1 MLAEVIDPQLFYPQL
16 VHAPASSTAAA
27 RRIALLAVRS
37 LHTELRL
44 HPKPGLVTPLC
55 NGSHHDM
62 TAETFMCSLFALRHY
77 FVRIAQ
83 AGCVAAPFEV
93 LRELGIAAESTMM
106 RATGGINTH
115 RGAIFAVGMLAA
127 AIGVASSAS
136 TKKILDADAI
146 KRALQQHWGTALQ
159 AHAQSANRTELVLC
173 KGARAEAASGFASV
187 FNLGLP
193 TLRRALTLQRS
204 WHQACIDTLF
214 ALITQIDD
222 TNIVHRGGHAGAAE
236 ANMLAQQFIDAGGT
250 GNPHWERQAARI
262 SARFVALNLSPG
274 GAADLLAATCLVHWA
289 TTSNGTHA

>member
-1 MLAEVIDPQLFYPQL
+1 MLADVIELQQL
-16 VHAPASSTAAA
+16 HAHASSTVAA

-62 TAETFMCSLFALRHY
+62 TADTFMRSLFALRHY

-83 AGCVAAPFEV
+83 AGCVAAPFAV
-93 LRELGIAAESTMM
+93 LRELGIAAECSMM
-106 RATGGINTH
+106 RATRGINTH

-127 AIGVASSAS
+127 AIGAASREKA
-136 TKKILDADAI
+136 KKILDADEIQHAM
-146 KRALQQHWGTALQ
+146 RLYWGDALQS
-159 AHAQSANRTELVLC
+159 HAQSANRANTMPLT
-173 KGARAEAASGFASV
+173 GARAEAASGFGSV
-187 FNLGLP
+187 FDLGLP

-204 WHQACIDTLF
+204 WHHACVDTLF

-222 TNIVHRGGHAGAAE
+222 TNIVHRGGRAGAAE
-236 ANMLAQQFIDAGGT
+236 ARMLAQQFVDAGAT
-250 GNPHWERQAARI
+250 ANPHWERHAAQV

-289 TTSNGTHA
+289 TSSHGAIA